1 MDAAGWRAGGSSE
14 YGGTWAVGMVCDGV
28 MRPASAWSPPAN
40 NAHMATFLLKTEPGE
55 YSFDDLV
62 REKRSVWTGVSNP
75 QALIHIRSM
84 KKGDAAFIYHTGNEK
99 AIVGL
104 GKVVSDAYEDPKQP
118 GKNDKGEP
126 KQAVVD
132 VSAVKGLK
140 KAVTLAEM
148 KADAR
153 FKDFVL
159 LKNSR
164 LSVMP
169 VPENLAKVIAKVAGL
184 E

>member
-1 MDAAGWRAGGSSE
+1 MTQVPLS
-14 YGGTWAVGMVCDGV
+14 V
-28 MRPASAWSPPAN
+28 MRAVTHDSVLRHDAWSKKFRRWLLCN
-40 NAHMATFLLKTEPGE
+40 NVSMTTFLLKTEPGE

-75 QALIHIRSM
+75 QALIFIRSM
-84 KKGDAAFIYHTGNEK
+84 KKGDQAFIYHTGDEK

-104 GKVVSDAYEDPKQP
+104 AKVVSDAYEDPKQP

-126 KQAVVD
+126 KHAVVD
-132 VSAVKGLK
+132 VSAVKAVK
-140 KAVTLAEM
+140 KPVTLAEM
-148 KADAR
+148 KADAK

-169 VPENLAKVIAKVAGL
+169 VPETLVKMILKLAGL
-184 E
+184 D